1 MGLDAQE
8 VADWDA
14 ALSAAQHHAD
24 LMPVRERDTHHPTL
38 SHSHSHSHSQG
49 DPMSAGQEGVAEGGG
64 GGGGGGAGSS
74 PGHEPG
80 RAMYNGTLLA
90 RKKLGRKNK
99 MKLLGTPEAKRARAL
114 DSMVSAAERSNA
126 LQKGAAEA
134 GAEHLRR
141 LELADAEVREGWREG
156 GRGASVGTVWCVL
169 CSVCA
174 FLCSVSAVLCSV
186 CVFLCSV
193 SAVLCS
199 VCAFLY
205 FVLRSVRAMLCF
217 VLC

>member
-24 LMPVRERDTHHPTL
+24 LMPVRERDTHHSTL
-38 SHSHSHSHSQG
+38 SHSHSHSQG

-74 PGHEPG
+74 PGHEAG
-80 RAMYNGTLLA
+80 RAMYNGALLA
-90 RKKLGRKNK
+90 RKKIGRKNK

-141 LELADAEVREGWREG
+141 LELADAEVREGGVW
-156 GRGASVGTVWCVL
+156 TVWCAL
-169 CSVCA
+169 CA
-174 FLCSVSAVLCSV
+174 LLCAVLS
-186 CVFLCSV
+186 CVQ
-193 SAVLCS
+193 
-199 VCAFLY
+199 
-205 FVLRSVRAMLCF
+205 RSKLKLSRESRRSL
-217 VLC
+217 L

>member
-38 SHSHSHSHSQG
+38 PHAHSHSQG

-74 PGHEPG
+74 PGHEAG
-80 RAMYNGTLLA
+80 RAMYNGALLA
-90 RKKLGRKNK
+90 RKKIGRKNK

-141 LELADAEVREGWREG
+141 LELADAEVREGRDW
-156 GRGASVGTVWCVL
+156 TVWCAL
-169 CSVCA
+169 CAS
-174 FLCSVSAVLCSV
+174 LCFA
-186 CVFLCSV
+186 
-193 SAVLCS
+193 
-199 VCAFLY
+199 
-205 FVLRSVRAMLCF
+205 VLRSLRCATLAAVCNAGKYSCREKAD
-217 VLC
+217 VHQP